1 MDVQDLS
8 ARASARCGIRIEP
21 HDPAFV
27 LITLNQLV
35 LEDTVATICAQ
46 VATRI
51 ASFAESIQ
59 NVERLA
65 GKTLAREIRASGI
78 EVRRGIQDDVK
89 QAGWQARALV
99 LQISRLSSR
108 PVLIRWAAI
117 GLVGAV
123 LMFVFGVCF
132 GWNVPLR

>member
-1 MDVQDLS
+1 MRSPGKSLRNDVQDLS
-8 ARASARCGIRIEP
+8 VRASARCGIRIEAHVP
-21 HDPAFV
+21 VFV

-65 GKTLAREIRASGI
+65 GETLARVIRASGI
-78 EVRRGIQDDVK
+78 RRRRGIQDDCE
-89 QAGWQARALV
+89 QARWPARGLV
-99 LQISRLSSR
+99 LEISRMISR
-108 PVLIRWAAI
+108 PV
-117 GLVGAV
+117 
-123 LMFVFGVCF
+123 
-132 GWNVPLR
+132 